1 MKVYDR
7 RFIQLKWK
15 HDIRHNLSIQPEVWY
30 EERTETFNNTSGVW
44 FPVEGRS
51 FTPNAPFS
59 VEMPNTSFGRSEAF
73 KVKLSATYLPGR
85 RFSKLNG
92 TYYESKRGPEFT
104 ASVTR
109 AIPEVYRSTIDYTFA
124 SLGFKHYF
132 DLRTGGRLGV
142 NAGGGMFFNA
152 SYMEFPDF
160 AHFMGNRTIFTRFGQ
175 INGFS
180 LLEYYDYSTDDRYFN
195 TYLNYTG
202 RELLLTRI
210 GVLRLSGLKEN
221 INFNYLATPSADHY
235 MEVGYS
241 LTNIFRFGRID
252 FVAGFMDGVYREF
265 RVQIGIQSEFFQ
277 MK

>member
-1 MKVYDR
+1 
-7 RFIQLKWK
+7 
-15 HDIRHNLSIQPEVWY
+15 
-30 EERTETFNNTSGVW
+30 
-44 FPVEGRS
+44 
-51 FTPNAPFS
+51 
-59 VEMPNTSFGRSEAF
+59 
-73 KVKLSATYLPGR
+73 
-85 RFSKLNG
+85 
-92 TYYESKRGPEFT
+92 
-104 ASVTR
+104 
-109 AIPEVYRSTIDYTFA
+109 
-124 SLGFKHYF
+124 
-132 DLRTGGRLGV
+132 LGV